1 MTATCGYS
9 HDVSGERFD
18 DIDGDRWVCPRE
30 ALSDG
35 EPCLFHANPDHVDG
49 TAVCDQLLQAINEG
63 SGPLRLIGASLGGLD
78 LDYAVLD
85 GPSNQ
90 PLDLRESTITG
101 SVSLR
106 HATVKMPLLLQGSH
120 LHGTL
125 DLEDSVLTR
134 RVDFG
139 GATLAGR
146 VSFRMA
152 DFQSWLDLGGAEFRG
167 PVYARVARF
176 RRGIY
181 GVDTLFTDAAD
192 FLNTRFDDVANF
204 YRATFESGAVFD
216 SSTFTSNAQFIE
228 ATIDAPAVK
237 LDSSSGNPRSTAE
250 TLGGVALSMNSVTCE
265 REFRLTD
272 ATLTGDITFTG
283 SDLGRDLRTGGL
295 STDGSDIVV
304 DCTGTSVISGVVG
317 GDAESVT
324 YDMTEAAVGEVEL
337 VDNAEFSIFCFDA
350 TTFEGFDFS
359 SYKRELAANDW
370 QLHDDESDWSPE
382 QLENLYLRAK
392 NGANEIGDNRAAAEF
407 FTREMD
413 YVRRG
418 HWRRMVETSSPVTA
432 LRSAGKW
439 ISNVSLKVSCGY
451 GERPLRPVFF
461 SLTVIMLFAGVYG
474 AFDAPITY
482 TKPLGFII
490 FSIVSFVSIILGLP
504 EAAGTLLSFVIAVE
518 AFIGGFTI
526 ALFVF
531 TLTRS
536 ISR

>member
-9 HDVSGERFD
+9 HDVSDERFD
-18 DIDGDRWVCPRE
+18 DIDGDRWVCSRE
-30 ALSDG
+30 ALSDN
-35 EPCLFHANPDHVDG
+35 EPCLFHANPDRVDE
-49 TAVCDQLLQAINEG
+49 TAVCDQLLHAVAGG
-63 SGPLRLIGASLGGLD
+63 SGPVRLIGASLGALD

-90 PLDLRESTITG
+90 PLDLRESTISG

-106 HATVKMPLLLQGSH
+106 HATVKMPLLFQGSH
-120 LHGTL
+120 LRETL

-152 DFQSWLDLGGAEFRG
+152 DFRSWLDLGGTEFRG

-181 GVDTLFTDAAD
+181 GVETLFTDAAD

-216 SSTFTSNAQFIE
+216 SSTFTGNAQFIE

-237 LDSSSGNPRSTAE
+237 LDSASGNPRSTAE
-250 TLGGVALSMNSVTCE
+250 TLNGVALSMNNVTCE

-272 ATLTGDITFTG
+272 ATLTGDVTFTG
-283 SDLGRDLRTGGL
+283 SDLGRDLQTGGL
-295 STDGSDIVV
+295 SADGSDVVV
-304 DCTGTSVISGVVG
+304 DCTDTSVISGVVG

-324 YDMTEAAVGEVEL
+324 YDMTEAVVGEVEL
-337 VDNAEFSIFCFDA
+337 VDNAAFSVFRFDA

-359 SYKRELAANDW
+359 SYKRELAAIDW
-370 QLHDDESDWSPE
+370 QLHNDANQSPE
-382 QLENLYLRAK
+382 RLENLYLRAK
-392 NGANEIGDNRAAAEF
+392 NGANEIGDSRAASEF

-418 HWRRMVETSSPVTA
+418 HWRRMVETASPVTA
-432 LRSAGKW
+432 LKSAGKW

-461 SLTVIMLFAGVYG
+461 SLIVILLFSGVYA

-482 TKPLGFII
+482 TKPLGFVI